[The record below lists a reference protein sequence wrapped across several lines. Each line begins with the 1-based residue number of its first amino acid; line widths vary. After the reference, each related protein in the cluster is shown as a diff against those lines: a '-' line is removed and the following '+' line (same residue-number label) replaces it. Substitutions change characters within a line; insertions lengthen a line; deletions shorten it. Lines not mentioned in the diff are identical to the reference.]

1 MNKLKF
7 ALIFIVAVIIG
18 LFVMQNMEFLFAK
31 KSFSLNLFFI
41 KTYTTPELPTG
52 IILLI
57 SFFAGLL
64 ISYAFALFERFKLN
78 GEIKGLNYTIDSNI
92 EKIAELKSEVIS
104 LKKKFSS
111 DKTNNIQA

>member
-1 MNKLKF
+1 MKKF
-7 ALIFIVAVIIG
+7 KFFLVLIIAVIIG
-18 LFVMQNMEFLFAK
+18 LFVWQNMDFLFAK

-41 KTYTTPELPTG
+41 KTYNTPELPAG

-64 ISYAFALFERFKLN
+64 VSYVFALFERFRLN

-92 EKIAELKSEVIS
+92 EKIAELKNEVIL
-104 LKKKFSS
+104 LKKNFSS
-111 DKTNNIQA
+111 GKNV

>member
-7 ALIFIVAVIIG
+7 LLILFFAVLIG
-18 LFVMQNMEFLFAK
+18 LFFMQNMDFLLAK

-41 KTYTTPELPTG
+41 KTYATPELPTG
-52 IILLI
+52 IILII
-57 SFFAGLL
+57 SFFVGFLV
-64 ISYAFALFERFKLN
+64 SYALALFERLRLQ

-111 DKTNNIQA
+111 GKPLE